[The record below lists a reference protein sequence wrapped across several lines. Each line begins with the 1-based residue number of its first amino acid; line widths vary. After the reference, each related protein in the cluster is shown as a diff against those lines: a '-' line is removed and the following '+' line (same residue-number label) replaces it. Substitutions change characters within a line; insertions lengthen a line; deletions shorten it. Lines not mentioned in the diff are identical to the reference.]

1 MAPAAA
7 EDSAWILRP
16 PRGAA
21 TAGAPLPPRLTL
33 LCIPHAGSGAHVF
46 CDWQRRADA
55 AFLPVEVVPV
65 ELPGRG
71 ARLREARHE
80 SVAALVDALLAALA
94 PLLGC
99 RPFALLGHSLGGWI
113 AYAAAA
119 ELARRGPP
127 APQPAA
133 LIVSGVR
140 SATLAGAAHDLD
152 ATRLAGLPPT
162 AFWAAM
168 ERRYGRNPELQDPG
182 VRALVFPVLQA
193 DFRIAEG
200 YLPAPGT
207 PRLACRVAAAGGA
220 SDPRFSAA
228 QIEAWAACAPAAP
241 GGFACR
247 LFPGGHFYLFRRE
260 ESVDAFWD
268 FLAGELR
275 GALAALEAEPA
286 LPAAVE
292 ADLASKLLPP
302 KAPSAA
308 APKTAAMDRAASA
321 AGARAL
327 PPPPRRGC
335 CVAFTFYRH

>member
-1 MAPAAA
+1 MAPAAD

-21 TAGAPLPPRLTL
+21 AAGAPPPPPPRLTL

-55 AFLPVEVVPV
+55 AGLPVEVVPV

-80 SVAALVDALLAALA
+80 SMAPLVDALLAALA
-94 PLLGC
+94 PLLGR

-119 ELARRGPP
+119 ELARCGPP

-140 SATLAGAAHDLD
+140 SASLAGAAHDLD
-152 ATRLAGLPPT
+152 ATRMAGLPPG
-162 AFWAAM
+162 AFFAAM
-168 ERRYGRNPELQDPG
+168 ERRYGRNPELTDAG
-182 VRALVFPVLQA
+182 MRALVYPLLQA

-200 YLPAPGT
+200 YEAPAPGT

-220 SDPRFSAA
+220 SDPRYSPT
-228 QIEAWAACAPAAP
+228 QVEAWAACAPAAP

-247 LFPGGHFYLFRRE
+247 LFPGGHFFPFR
-260 ESVDAFWD
+260 ESADAFWD

-275 GALAALEAEPA
+275 GALAALEAAPT
-286 LPAAVE
+286 AAAE
-292 ADLASKLLPP
+292 ADSASELPPP
-302 KAPSAA
+302 KAPAA
-308 APKTAAMDRAASA
+308 APETTAAMDRAASA
-321 AGARAL
+321 TGARAL

-335 CVAFTFYRH
+335 CLAFTFYRH